1 MATVFPVNVS
11 FSEGRVCPALIACF
25 ALLAWS
31 TSFMNSND
39 VRSSTDKK
47 WRGATGD
54 FGDAVALPPV
64 LLAQG
69 VENDRGEFRKRGES

>member
-1 MATVFPVNVS
+1 MATVFPANVS
-11 FSEGRVCPALIACF
+11 FSEGRVCPALIARF

-47 WRGATGD
+47 WRGASSD
-54 FGDAVALPPV
+54 FGDEDALPPV
-64 LLAQG
+64 PQAQE
-69 VENDRGEFRKRGES
+69 VENGRGEFRKRGES